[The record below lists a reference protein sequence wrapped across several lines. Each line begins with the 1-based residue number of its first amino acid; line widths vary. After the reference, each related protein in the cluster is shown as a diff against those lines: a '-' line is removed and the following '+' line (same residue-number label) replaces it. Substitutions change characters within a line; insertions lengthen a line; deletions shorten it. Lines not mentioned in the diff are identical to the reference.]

1 MVQTHTLFLE
11 KGEKR
16 VWEQIVPFS
25 LRRKQTRLS
34 QHDIYSACMQGGK
47 LHKSEKFM
55 ILKKKC
61 PFGPVIGNT
70 RNSCSY
76 CKVKRIKMMEK
87 ASFLGQFDSF

>member
-34 QHDIYSACMQGGK
+34 QHDIYSACMHVGDK
-47 LHKSEKFM
+47 LHKSEKIHDFE
-55 ILKKKC
+55 KKSIWACNRKH
-61 PFGPVIGNT
+61 T
-70 RNSCSY
+70 
-76 CKVKRIKMMEK
+76 K
-87 ASFLGQFDSF
+87 